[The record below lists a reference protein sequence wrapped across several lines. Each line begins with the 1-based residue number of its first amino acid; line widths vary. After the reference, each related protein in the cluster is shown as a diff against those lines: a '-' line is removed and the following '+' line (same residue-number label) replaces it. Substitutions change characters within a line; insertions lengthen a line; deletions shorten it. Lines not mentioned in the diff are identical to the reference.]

1 MDKIKVM
8 ITGAGA
14 LLGQGMI
21 RSLKQSSLKT
31 HIVGVDPSP
40 YSAGLYWSDSAHLI
54 PFAND
59 PGYIDQ
65 IINII
70 RIEVPDAILI
80 GTDVELH
87 IFAKYRKML
96 EDEFDVNILVSNS
109 HVIEIADDKYLTYK
123 FLKNNGFSY
132 PETCLPGDEDKL
144 ISKVGFPLIVK
155 PRIGARSYGVHKVN
169 DKATLN
175 KLIKTKEKLLIQECV
190 SSSEDE
196 YTASALVFNGI
207 CDASIVMRREL
218 RDGNTYRVYVEKY
231 NKLNEEIRALGE
243 VLKPH
248 GSVNF
253 QFRLDGNQLKVF
265 EINSRFSGTT
275 PLRAHAGF
283 NEVELCLRRIL
294 WDEPIIQPQ
303 IEEMTILRH
312 WSETI
317 IKKGHLIDHIE
328 K

>member
-1 MDKIKVM
+1 MDKIKVI

-31 HIVGVDPSP
+31 HIVAVDPSP
-40 YSAGLYWSDSAHLI
+40 YAAGLYWSDSAHLI
-54 PFAND
+54 PYAND
-59 PGYIDQ
+59 PRYIDQ
-65 IINII
+65 IKNII
-70 RIEVPDAILI
+70 RIETPDAILV

-96 EDEFDVNILVSNS
+96 EDEFGIHILVSNPR
-109 HVIEIADDKYLTYK
+109 VIGIADDKYLTYK

-132 PETCLPGDEDKL
+132 PETCLPGDEEKL
-144 ISKVGFPLIVK
+144 ISIVGFPLVIK
-155 PRIGARSYGVHKVN
+155 PRIGARSVGVHKVN
-169 DKATLN
+169 DKRTLN
-175 KLIKTKEKLLIQECV
+175 RLLLETKEKLVIQECV
-190 SSSEDE
+190 GSSHGE
-196 YTASALVFNGI
+196 YTASALVFDGKCN
-207 CDASIVMRREL
+207 ASIVMQREL
-218 RDGNTYRVYVEKY
+218 RDGNTYRAYIEEYKE
-231 NKLNEEIRALGE
+231 LNEKVRTLGE
-243 VLKPH
+243 ALKPY

-253 QFRLDGNQLKVF
+253 QFRLDDTQVKVF

-275 PLRAHAGF
+275 PLRACAGF
-283 NEVELCLRRIL
+283 NEIELCLRRIL

-317 IKKGHLIDHIE
+317 IRKGHLINYNE
-328 K
+328 